1 MERTNEVQEKLQLVS
16 IREVAEMLG
25 KSADTVKYIYMKER
39 VYNFPKAFP
48 LGRKYMFRLDEINQW
63 ILDRQEAFNSLSQAE
78 KADMMKT
85 HDGISRFNRAV
96 AEGRRIHARQKHK
109 RVKEKNV

>member
-1 MERTNEVQEKLQLVS
+1 MEKTSEVQEKLQLVS

-25 KSADTVKYIYMKER
+25 KSTDTVKHIYMREK
-39 VYNFPKAFP
+39 VYKFPKSFP

-63 ILDRQEAFNSLSQAE
+63 ILDRQAAFNSLSEAE
-78 KADMMKT
+78 KADVMQT
-85 HDGISRFNRAV
+85 HDGIKRFNRAV
-96 AEGRRIHARQKHK
+96 KEGRRIHARQKHK